1 MIPTAE
7 NLAVAFW
14 QQLEA
19 HLGDSARLERLR
31 LVESENNSVE
41 ITR

>member
-1 MIPTAE
+1 VIPTAE
-7 NLAVAFW
+7 NLVVAFW

-19 HLGDSARLERLR
+19 HLEGSARLERIR

-41 ITR
+41 LSR